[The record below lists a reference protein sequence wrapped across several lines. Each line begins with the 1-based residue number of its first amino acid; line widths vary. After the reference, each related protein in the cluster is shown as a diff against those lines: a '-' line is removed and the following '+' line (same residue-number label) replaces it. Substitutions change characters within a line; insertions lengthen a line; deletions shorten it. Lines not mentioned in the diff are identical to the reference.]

1 MVYNWYECGALTKWQ
16 LTGGEL
22 KYFENNLVSATD
34 STSTALGSNLGLCS
48 EGKEITEIGMWS
60 S

>member
-1 MVYNWYECGALTKWQ
+1 MTIDR
-16 LTGGEL
+16 GEL

-48 EGKEITEIGMWS
+48 EGKEITEIGMWNS
-60 S
+60 

>member
-1 MVYNWYECGALTKWQ
+1 MT
-16 LTGGEL
+16 TGRGEL

-34 STSTALGSNLGLCS
+34 STSTAPGSNLGLCS
-48 EGKEITEIGMWS
+48 EGKEITEIGTWS

>member
-1 MVYNWYECGALTKWQ
+1 MTADR
-16 LTGGEL
+16 GEL
-22 KYFENNLVSATD
+22 KYFENNLVCATD
-34 STSTALGSNLGLCS
+34 STSTAPGSDLGLCN